1 MIAAAVSEAM
11 TWDEVA
17 RDRGIPRGGV
27 CWDFGNDRVAPRWR
41 GLTSLRSCGSKGVR
55 TLRAVMQKWTPDLA
69 LRRGL
74 DTP

>member
-11 TWDEVA
+11 TWDDAE
-17 RDRGIPRGGV
+17 RDGGIPRGGV
-27 CWDFGNDRVAPRWR
+27 CWDFGNDRVAPSWR
-41 GLTSLRSCGSKGVR
+41 GLTSSRSCGKGVG